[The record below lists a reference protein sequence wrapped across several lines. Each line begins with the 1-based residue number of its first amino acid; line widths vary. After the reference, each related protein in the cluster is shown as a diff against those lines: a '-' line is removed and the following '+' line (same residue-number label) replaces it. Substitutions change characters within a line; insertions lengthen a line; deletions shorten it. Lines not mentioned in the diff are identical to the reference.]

1 MEKQIVVAPISTDT
15 AVRAQQEAPVML
27 KKAEAIVILN
37 QDQFEG
43 ANSVLNVVKA
53 KYKELDSKRKEITK
67 PLDQAKKAVM
77 DLFREP
83 LEILSKAKSV
93 IDRVMITYTDEQDR
107 IRREEQRK
115 AELKA
120 KAEEDRKRK
129 DLEARAKKWADKG
142 NDAKA
147 EELQEQAEDV
157 HVETAVVAS
166 KVDKV
171 AGLSYQTIWKFKIV
185 DSDKIPRVYLMPDEV
200 KLKKFATA
208 MKGAVPIPGIE
219 FYSEKI
225 QKSRI

>member
-1 MEKQIVVAPISTDT
+1 MENKAVVVIEKDTKDIVTQAGAITITNQSQYENANEFLRADKMLQKRIHETFDPICILARRTWQESNKQLKEHLDP
-15 AVRAQQEAPVML
+15 AQA
-27 KKAEAIVILN
+27 AEK
-37 QDQFEG
+37 
-43 ANSVLNVVKA
+43 VVKG
-53 KYKELDSKRKEITK
+53 KMIDYTEEMERK
-67 PLDQAKKAVM
+67 
-77 DLFREP
+77 
-83 LEILSKAKSV
+83 
-93 IDRVMITYTDEQDR
+93 
-107 IRREEQRK
+107 RREEQRK

-142 NDAKA
+142 NEAKA

-157 HVETAVVAS
+157 HVETAVVAP

>member
-1 MEKQIVVAPISTDT
+1 MKNTVAVIEKETKDITIQAIEIAIS
-15 AVRAQQEAPVML
+15 
-27 KKAEAIVILN
+27 N
-37 QDQFEG
+37 QKQYEG
-43 ANSVLNVVKA
+43 ANDFLRAVKVLQKRIHETFDPIVEA
-53 KYKELDSKRKEITK
+53 AHLTHKEATSKRKEH
-67 PLDQAKKAVM
+67 LDPALNAEKVVKSKM
-77 DLFREP
+77 
-83 LEILSKAKSV
+83 LSYS
-93 IDRVMITYTDEQDR
+93 DEMEQ

-115 AELKA
+115 LELKA

-129 DLEARAKKWADKG
+129 ILEARAKKWADKG

-157 HVETAVVAS
+157 HVETAVVAP